1 MITGHVFIAT
11 SLDGFIARDDGGIEW
26 LLEYDASGED
36 HGYNDFIRD
45 IDAIIMGRGTFETVR
60 DMKPWFY
67 TRPVL
72 VLSADLAEQPV
83 PAELAGK
90 VRFTRKSPPQAMAM
104 LEAEGCRRVYVDGG
118 RIIQSFLR
126 EGLISDLVIT
136 RVPILLGSGRPL
148 FGPVS
153 RDINLTHV
161 STRPFPSGLV
171 QSTYAIVP

>member
-1 MITGHVFIAT
+1 MITGHVFIAA

-36 HGYNDFIRD
+36 HGYDAFIRD

-72 VLSADLAEQPV
+72 VLSTTLAETPA

-90 VRFTRKSPPQAMAM
+90 VRFTEKSPQQAMAM

-126 EGLISDLVIT
+126 EGLISDLVVT
-136 RVPILLGSGRPL
+136 RVPLLLGSGRPL

-153 RDINLTHV
+153 RDIHLAHASTH
-161 STRPFPSGLV
+161 PFPSGLV
-171 QSTYAIVP
+171 QSTYRIAS